1 MICSIAGWYCL
12 MLALS
17 RGCPN
22 PVLCRVC
29 LWLHL
34 IKLIEYVER
43 GHTGLILCRQ
53 LKSMNWIKTQMLV
66 CFDAILFCFLLAEML
81 FGDKVGTRLLIC
93 SCLGLS
99 CLRFLYF
106 AALTYWPAWL
116 IVCMNFCPLFSWLF
130 CPVSTQLGER
140 KNLYSEPIRSRL

>member
-1 MICSIAGWYCL
+1 ML
-12 MLALS
+12 MLS
-17 RGCPN
+17 RGCPSL
-22 PVLCRVC
+22 VLCRAC

-43 GHTGLILCRQ
+43 GHTGLMLCWQ

-66 CFDAILFCFLLAEML
+66 YFDAILSCFLLTWDA
-81 FGDKVGTRLLIC
+81 FRRWSWNQALIC
-93 SCLGLS
+93 SCLGFS

-116 IVCMNFCPLFSWLF
+116 ILCLNFCAFYSWLF
-130 CPVSTQLGER
+130 CPVSTQLKKKSVQSRG
-140 KNLYSEPIRSRL
+140 PIRSRLWDKCSVAVK